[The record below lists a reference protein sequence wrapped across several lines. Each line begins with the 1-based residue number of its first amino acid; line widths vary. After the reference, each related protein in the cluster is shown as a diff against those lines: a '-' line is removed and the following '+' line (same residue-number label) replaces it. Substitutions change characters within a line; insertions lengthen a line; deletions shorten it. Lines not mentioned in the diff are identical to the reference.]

1 MYELTS
7 YLFSWPLRCFKELS
21 LIDRYVD
28 KLIQSFIDHYD
39 DYSDRSIIFVGHS
52 LGGGLAKIMGKRFN
66 KLAVSL
72 SGPGIS
78 IFSKLWEPTVKEEI
92 DSKYNENFA
101 TSYIDIVPDMD
112 LVPRV
117 EVSGGTN
124 YRIICDAG
132 FGCHSS
138 SRSICMGSIMCNE
151 DVDYICE
158 KAYKFSK
165 SELEHMKKIANITK
179 DIVIK

>member
-7 YLFSWPLRCFKELS
+7 YLFSWPLRYFKELS

-124 YRIICDAG
+124 YRIICDASLVVPDDVTARIQEI
-132 FGCHSS
+132 HMLAAHI
-138 SRSICMGSIMCNE
+138 ICQIIDEM
-151 DVDYICE
+151 DW
-158 KAYKFSK
+158 
-165 SELEHMKKIANITK
+165 TK
-179 DIVIK
+179 